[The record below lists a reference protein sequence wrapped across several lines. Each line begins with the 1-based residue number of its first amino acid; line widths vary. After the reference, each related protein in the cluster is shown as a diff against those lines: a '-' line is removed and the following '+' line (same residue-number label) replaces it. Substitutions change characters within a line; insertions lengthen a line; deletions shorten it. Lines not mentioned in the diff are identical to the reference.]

1 MGVYHWGALCR
12 ERGMARRADGFG
24 AALFRRSEAS
34 RRRAGRAPPLRK
46 KVDLFGVRI
55 NEAMCSPGRW
65 EGEAENKKGLPVGQ
79 AFDVVSTFRTS

>member
-1 MGVYHWGALCR
+1 VRRWVRRGNISPLGGIPPAR
-12 ERGMARRADGFG
+12 EPSAT
-24 AALFRRSEAS
+24 
-34 RRRAGRAPPLRK
+34 LRK

-55 NEAMCSPGRW
+55 NEAKCSPGRW